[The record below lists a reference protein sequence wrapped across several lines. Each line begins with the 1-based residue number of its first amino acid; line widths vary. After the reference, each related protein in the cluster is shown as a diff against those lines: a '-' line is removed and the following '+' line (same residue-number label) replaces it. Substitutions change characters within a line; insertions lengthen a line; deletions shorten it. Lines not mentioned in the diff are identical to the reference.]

1 MSIRSIN
8 YKKWVGITILSL
20 VVNLVIESISH
31 APSFSDLCRQTLLF
45 WVAAWVGY
53 EIGEHQATKKGAKHD
68 CDLR

>member
-1 MSIRSIN
+1 MNIGNIN
-8 YKKWVGITILSL
+8 RPKWVGITLLSL

-53 EIGEHQATKKGAKHD
+53 EIGEHQATKKRGKHD